1 MKTTTGIT
9 LSIIAVA
16 GVLTLTGCGKKPQ
29 PQAGVG
35 ERTGAALDEAAKKSA
50 AKAKVVVEEVKDAA
64 GKAVDKTGEVLE
76 KVGEAVDKAG
86 TDMQK

>member
-1 MKTTTGIT
+1 MKTHTGIT

-29 PQAGVG
+29 TQPGPG
-35 ERTGAALDEAAKKSA
+35 ERAGAALDETAKKGTE
-50 AKAKVVVEEVKDAA
+50 KVEVVVEEVKDAA
-64 GKAVDKTGEVLE
+64 GKAVDKTGEVVE

-86 TDMQK
+86 EKLQK